1 LQDPDFEAHLSL
13 RARTA
18 VAVPGMRD
26 AIHFVFFVASLAAI
40 AAQVRRNS

>member
-1 LQDPDFEAHLSL
+1 
-13 RARTA
+13 
-18 VAVPGMRD
+18 MRD